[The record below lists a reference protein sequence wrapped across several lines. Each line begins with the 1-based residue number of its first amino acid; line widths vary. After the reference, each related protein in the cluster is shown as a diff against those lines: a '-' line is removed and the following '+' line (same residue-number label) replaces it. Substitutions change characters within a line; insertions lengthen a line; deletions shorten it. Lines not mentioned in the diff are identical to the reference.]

1 MKIIE
6 SVWWSSSCKKQG
18 VMLPFHHFCD
28 ETKFPENYSPLPHH
42 PPDNSAAK
50 YAHISSPYWHLEQP
64 NFIKPVLKCSKVM
77 KNPIFT
83 LFYDWSVK
91 VNKVSRKRCFL
102 TLNLITALLCHMYVF
117 LSCCSTD
124 TTVQSRNFLLLDSFD
139 GNSSAD
145 EVTLHPIYQSVH
157 LRAEPQHD
165 DRVITLTEIHID
177 DDDEQ
182 FVLHILVC
190 ESVSSPLQ

>member
-1 MKIIE
+1 
-6 SVWWSSSCKKQG
+6 
-18 VMLPFHHFCD
+18 
-28 ETKFPENYSPLPHH
+28 
-42 PPDNSAAK
+42 
-50 YAHISSPYWHLEQP
+50 
-64 NFIKPVLKCSKVM
+64 
-77 KNPIFT
+77 
-83 LFYDWSVK
+83 
-91 VNKVSRKRCFL
+91 
-102 TLNLITALLCHMYVF
+102 MYVF

-124 TTVQSRNFLLLDSFD
+124 TTVQSRNFLLLESFD

>member
-1 MKIIE
+1 MKQSFQKTTRLFHITHLTTLQPNMRIPQVLTDIWNNQMSLISFIE
-6 SVWWSSSCKKQG
+6 S
-18 VMLPFHHFCD
+18 
-28 ETKFPENYSPLPHH
+28 
-42 PPDNSAAK
+42 
-50 YAHISSPYWHLEQP
+50 
-64 NFIKPVLKCSKVM
+64 FIITAVLKCSKVM

>member
-6 SVWWSSSCKKQG
+6 SVWWSSSCKKQW

-50 YAHISSPYWHLEQP
+50 YAHTSSPYWHLEQP

-102 TLNLITALLCHMYVF
+102 TLNLITALLCHMYVCF
-117 LSCCSTD
+117 FCPVV
-124 TTVQSRNFLLLDSFD
+124 VQIQRC
-139 GNSSAD
+139 
-145 EVTLHPIYQSVH
+145 
-157 LRAEPQHD
+157 RAEIFCCWI
-165 DRVITLTEIHID
+165 VSMETALLTKLLFIPFIN
-177 DDDEQ
+177 Q
-182 FVLHILVC
+182 FI
-190 ESVSSPLQ
+190 

>member
-1 MKIIE
+1 M
-6 SVWWSSSCKKQG
+6 
-18 VMLPFHHFCD
+18 
-28 ETKFPENYSPLPHH
+28 
-42 PPDNSAAK
+42 
-50 YAHISSPYWHLEQP
+50 YA
-64 NFIKPVLKCSKVM
+64 
-77 KNPIFT
+77 
-83 LFYDWSVK
+83 
-91 VNKVSRKRCFL
+91 
-102 TLNLITALLCHMYVF
+102 F

-177 DDDEQ
+177 DDDDEQ